1 MTIDG
6 KILLIDDDLWNIS
19 IGTILVKRAV
29 GLDYLHTFTEPV
41 EGLKYLSS
49 EVAEN
54 LKDNIIVF
62 LDVNMPA
69 MTGWEFLEKFE
80 HLTHNVKSKTKIYM
94 LSGSIDNRDFEKA
107 KENKYVVDFLEK
119 PISIEI
125 IQQAWGEANLSVA

>member
-1 MTIDG
+1 MNQES
-6 KILLIDDDLWNIS
+6 KILLIDDDMWNIS

-29 GLDYLHTFTEPV
+29 GLDYLHTFTEPM
-41 EGLKYLSS
+41 EGLEYLSS
-49 EVAEN
+49 EVAGN
-54 LKDNIIVF
+54 LKDTIIIF

-80 HLTHNVKSKTKIYM
+80 QLPHNVKNKTKIYM

-125 IQQAWGEANLSVA
+125 IQQAWGQRSFSSN